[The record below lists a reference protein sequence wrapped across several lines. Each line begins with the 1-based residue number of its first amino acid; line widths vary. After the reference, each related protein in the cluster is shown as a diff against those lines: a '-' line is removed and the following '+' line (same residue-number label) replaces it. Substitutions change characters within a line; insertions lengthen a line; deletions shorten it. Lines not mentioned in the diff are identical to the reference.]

1 MESEGNKMK
10 FETRKCVEV
19 STAHITRSDDEILT
33 WFAEMKDK
41 APISVAA
48 YEYGYYIALMD
59 RESFKRSV
67 MQKLAESKL
76 STSFI
81 KLCGE
86 ALLDGAQI
94 LNIDRDGPEYDDLP
108 KVWVD

>member
-1 MESEGNKMK
+1 MK

-19 STAHITRSDDEILT
+19 STIHITRSDDEILT
-33 WFAEMKDK
+33 RFSEMKDK

-59 RESFKRSV
+59 RESFDKSV
-67 MQKLAESKL
+67 MPELAESKL
-76 STSFI
+76 SLHFI
-81 KLCGE
+81 RLCGE

-94 LNIDRDGPEYDDLP
+94 LNIDRDGPQYDLP
-108 KVWVD
+108 EVWID